1 MNVFINKYRIIS
13 SENEYKTLRPKGS
26 QWAPIGHYPTLEMA
40 ITDLFN
46 YRVRTELKDFIVD
59 FNDATKLEVQ
69 KTAFINKI
77 EAIKKEIL
85 GGLK

>member
-1 MNVFINKYRIIS
+1 MEVFINKYRIVS
-13 SENEYKTLRPKGS
+13 SENEYKTLRPKGR
-26 QWAPIGHYPTLEMA
+26 QWTPIGYYPTLEMA
-40 ITDLFN
+40 ITDLFG
-46 YRVRTELKDFIVD
+46 YRIRTELKDFIVD

-69 KTAFINKI
+69 KTALINKI